1 MNRAGKGIVG
11 VGYGSSINPQK
22 KKGFLILHYPFT
34 NFKIH
39 KILSV

>member
-22 KKGFLILHYPFT
+22 KKRIFNIA
-34 NFKIH
+34 
-39 KILSV
+39 LSFY